1 MIIEWKKIAE
11 NIYRELKNEISK
23 LSKKPSMAVIL
34 VWENSPS
41 MRYVEQ
47 KRKKAED
54 LGINFELIKFNSN
67 ISERG
72 LIERIRKLND
82 DPKVNWFIVQLPL
95 PKHISEK
102 RIINNIHPKKDID
115 WFSPKNLWKV
125 MLWDDS
131 WFVPCTP
138 AWIMEILKNENINLE
153 WKVVTVVWRSNIVW
167 KPTASLLINAWATVI
182 SCNSKTKHLRKYTTI
197 SDIIIMAAWKP
208 ELLKVDML
216 KVWATVI
223 DVWFTVLN
231 DKIYWD
237 ADTKLIDIVWNK
249 ITPVPGWVGI
259 LTVCM
264 LMKNTLKAFKLQQ
277 K

>member
-67 ISERG
+67 ISERE

-249 ITPVPGWVGI
+249 VTPVPGWVGI

>member
-67 ISERG
+67 ISERE